1 MIIVFYTSLQPAGQ
15 RTLQKLIPA
24 KSRKEELNMEDQE
37 IKISHLTKYYGK
49 KLALDDVS
57 LTIPHGMF
65 GLLGRNGAGKTTL
78 MKTLAALLTKNS
90 GEVSVCGIPVEKAAK
105 IRKITG
111 YLPQD
116 FNMYPSM
123 TVYEAMDYLGVLSGM
138 DRAGRKL
145 KIPQLLER
153 VNLSGMS
160 GRK

>member
-1 MIIVFYTSLQPAGQ
+1 
-15 RTLQKLIPA
+15 
-24 KSRKEELNMEDQE
+24 MEDQE

-111 YLPQD
+111 YLP
-116 FNMYPSM
+116 
-123 TVYEAMDYLGVLSGM
+123 
-138 DRAGRKL
+138 
-145 KIPQLLER
+145 
-153 VNLSGMS
+153 
-160 GRK
+160 